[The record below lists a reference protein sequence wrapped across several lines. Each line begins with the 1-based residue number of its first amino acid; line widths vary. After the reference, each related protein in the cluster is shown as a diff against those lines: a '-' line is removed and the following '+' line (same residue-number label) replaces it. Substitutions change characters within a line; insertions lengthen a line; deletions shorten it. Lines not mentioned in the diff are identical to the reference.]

1 MAAGW
6 AAVGGMVE
14 SREMESRATVEKSFM
29 LWLCNMKQ
37 FSSIY
42 SGMRDVWSSNA
53 QKSKVT
59 GKMHQPYIE
68 VQNHHTLAPVIRFG
82 TMRILSGSG
91 RLWDGVCIQT
101 LSHNYRSSSPRS

>member
-14 SREMESRATVEKSFM
+14 SRETESRATVEKSFM

-37 FSSIY
+37 CSSIY

-53 QKSKVT
+53 RKSKVT
-59 GKMHQPYIE
+59 GKMHLPYIK
-68 VQNHHTLAPVIRFG
+68 VKNRHTLAPVIRFG

-91 RLWDGVCIQT
+91 RLGMECA
-101 LSHNYRSSSPRS
+101 YRH